1 MAYGT
6 AMPVVCASTM
16 IRRVLC
22 CQIIVSNDASIL
34 NVVPGR
40 DSHCGTLQLRVK
52 HIAYRTLDSLLH
64 LMLLLLLLLLLPV
77 QGPPR
82 AQQSPVVVS
91 CSFVAM
97 TERARSCG
105 SSHAAATVAMSWTT
119 SLSRRLH
126 SGRDFARLR
135 LLFRVSVRMPTSRL
149 YGDVMLCDDHHK
161 LKYTSSDALN
171 RSLALSEDPA
181 YNPFEYYKNK
191 RSVKPLGGLS
201 RLSAEEEA
209 ELKLKA
215 EAALEIH
222 RRQVWKNTSAATP
235 GVPSPAKRP
244 RGSSPIVKSSAK
256 PRTFEDLPAFV
267 KELDDIVHLSNTA
280 MPNIVVNTQQ
290 LLWFLRRS

>member
-1 MAYGT
+1 MLVRCDDGKGPELRFKPCGSNGCHELDYESIPSLAQWSRFCTT
-6 AMPVVCASTM
+6 AALIS
-16 IRRVLC
+16 R
-22 CQIIVSNDASIL
+22 
-34 NVVPGR
+34 
-40 DSHCGTLQLRVK
+40 
-52 HIAYRTLDSLLH
+52 
-64 LMLLLLLLLLLPV
+64 
-77 QGPPR
+77 
-82 AQQSPVVVS
+82 
-91 CSFVAM
+91 
-97 TERARSCG
+97 ERA
-105 SSHAAATVAMSWTT
+105 HANFTA
-119 SLSRRLH
+119 
-126 SGRDFARLR
+126 
-135 LLFRVSVRMPTSRL
+135 